1 MSRFDQ
7 ILNKGHGLAFWLLMV
22 TGALG
27 FYGLLWLLLALGTMA
42 GMA

>member
-7 ILNKGHGLAFWLLMV
+7 ILNKGHGLAFWALLIL
-22 TGALG
+22 GAAG

-42 GMA
+42 GMS